1 MQLQLTNTSY
11 HIYLFTYLYPR
22 RLRRGGIAA
31 ADWHTV
37 ELQVFLSAEVTIRI
51 ASVSEVLL
59 GK

>member
-1 MQLQLTNTSY
+1 MQTNKREN
-11 HIYLFTYLYPR
+11 LCC
-22 RLRRGGIAA
+22 RLA
-31 ADWHTV
+31 TV